1 MNKPFD
7 SDQTS
12 AANLPAEFS
21 WSEPSEQD
29 VLSDDQITSGKLGGF
44 KAATDLAACLLPLL
58 GALGWRGSPRHVA
71 EALPHFADTLD
82 LTGLLNVLAN
92 LGYSSRSTRLALRD
106 VDPRLLP
113 CLYVPDRGLAM
124 VLLQRDGRAIRAFDA
139 RTDAEVDIARPRGR
153 GRIYVFSPLEEDDPR
168 RQAKQTGYVGKMAD
182 RFRPLIYQI
191 LAVSFFSNLL
201 VLATPLFIM
210 GVYDKVVA
218 TGSMTTLAFMVAG
231 VMIALIGDS
240 FLRGI
245 RSRMIA
251 FIGAR
256 LDHIIGNAIFERLLY
271 LAPSFT
277 ERATIG
283 AQVARLKDFEAI
295 REFFTGP
302 MATVVLEAPFVFVF
316 VIVMAVLGGTLA
328 LIPLATILL
337 FGVLAVTVLPI
348 LRDRVA
354 ASARA
359 ESKRQEFLV
368 ESLSKMRSLKTAG
381 AEIQWRERYREIS
394 ARAAMRGFATSKVQ
408 AVASTLA
415 HVLVVGSGLTTL
427 GWGVTKVLDGDMTVG
442 GLIASMILVWRVLS
456 PMQTAFLTMTQ
467 VEQVRA
473 SVRQIDNLM
482 QLKPERDPN
491 TRIRPLKRFKG
502 AVTFSRVSL
511 RYSPDADPA
520 LVGVT
525 FDVAPGEL
533 CAVIGPN
540 GCGKSTVLKLI
551 SGMYQPQAGSVR
563 IDNVDI
569 RQIDPLELRHAVSY
583 VPQQSQLFFGTI
595 AQNLRLAN
603 PVASD
608 EELRWAC
615 AQADLLEDL
624 EDLPDGLQT
633 RVGDGRSE
641 QFPASL
647 TQRIALAR
655 AYIKRSPIMLFDE
668 PVNGLDFESDK
679 KFMRTLESMRGQAT
693 AFLITHRPSHLKL
706 MDKIVIL
713 DGGLVRMAG
722 PAKQVLEK
730 IPPGM
735 F

>member
-1 MNKPFD
+1 MNRPFD
-7 SDQTS
+7 NDDATKP
-12 AANLPAEFS
+12 PAEFS
-21 WSEPSEQD
+21 WSDPVDRTS
-29 VLSDDQITSGKLGGF
+29 LSDDQITSGKLGGF

-58 GALGWRGSPRHVA
+58 KALGWRGNPRHVA

-82 LTGLLNVLAN
+82 LTGLLNVMAN
-92 LGYSSRSTRLALRD
+92 LGFSSRSTRLSPGD
-106 VDPRLLP
+106 VDPRLMP
-113 CLYVPDRGLAM
+113 CLYVPRHGMAM
-124 VLLQRDGRAIRAFDA
+124 VLLSRDGHTLRAFDSGSD
-139 RTDAEVDIARPRGR
+139 RVIDIARPRGS
-153 GRIYVFSPLEEDDPR
+153 GRIYVFNPLEDDDPR
-168 RQAKQTGYVGKMAD
+168 RQSKQGGFVGRMAD
-182 RFRPLIYQI
+182 RFRPLILQI

-231 VMIALIGDS
+231 VMIALIGDW

-245 RSRMIA
+245 RGRMIA

-302 MATVVLEAPFVFVF
+302 LAGIVLDAPFVFIF
-316 VIVMAVLGGTLA
+316 VIVMGILGGTLA
-328 LIPLATILL
+328 LVPLIGILL
-337 FGVLAVTVLPI
+337 FLVLAVTILPI

-354 ASARA
+354 ATARA
-359 ESKRQEFLV
+359 ESRRQEFLV
-368 ESLSKMRSLKTAG
+368 ESLSKMRALKNAG
-381 AEIQWRERYREIS
+381 AEIQWRERHREIS

-408 AVASTLA
+408 AIASALSHT
-415 HVLVVGSGLTTL
+415 LVVGSGLATL
-427 GWGVTKVLDGDMTVG
+427 GWGVVKTLDGDMTTG

-456 PMQTAFLTMTQ
+456 PMQTAFLALTQ

-473 SVRQIDNLM
+473 SILQIDNLM
-482 QLKPERDPN
+482 QLRPERDPN
-491 TRIRPLKRFKG
+491 TRIRPLQRFKG
-502 AVTFSRVSL
+502 AVSFGRVSL
-511 RYSPDADPA
+511 RYAPDADPA

-533 CAVIGPN
+533 CAIIGPN

-551 SGMYQPQAGSVR
+551 AGMYQPQAGSVR

-569 RQIDPLELRHAVSY
+569 RQIDPLELRHAVAY

-603 PVASD
+603 PIASD
-608 EELRWAC
+608 DELRWSC
-615 AQADLLEDL
+615 AQASLLEDV
-624 EDLPDGLQT
+624 EALPDGFAT
-633 RVGDGRSE
+633 RVGDGRTE
-641 QFPASL
+641 QLPASL

-655 AYIKRSPIMLFDE
+655 AYLKRSPIMLFDE

-679 KFMRTLESMRGQAT
+679 QFMRTLESMRGQAT
-693 AFLITHRPSHLKL
+693 VFLVTHRPSHLKL
-706 MDKIVIL
+706 MDRIVIL

-722 PAKQVLEK
+722 PADKVLEK
-730 IPPGM
+730 IPPGL